1 MLKKKLLFVYLFSF
15 LFFNVISCRE
25 KSFEE
30 YNENDFYKAQG
41 IIVSAKMTSTIL
53 DSPFMKEI
61 EFEYFINDSLILK
74 KSEDLS
80 FMDLEKGIP
89 IEVLVHKENQEVSFY
104 WRNGLTDSITPFQV
118 QYVKAKMEKAVS
130 EIKKP

>member
-1 MLKKKLLFVYLFSF
+1 MLKISPLFVYLFGF
-15 LFFNVISCRE
+15 LFFTVISCRE

-41 IIVSAKMTSTIL
+41 IIISAKMTSTIL

-74 KSEDLS
+74 NSEDLS

-89 IEVLVHKENQEVSFY
+89 IEILVNKQQSTRLETNLV
-104 WRNGLTDSITPFQV
+104 
-118 QYVKAKMEKAVS
+118 
-130 EIKKP
+130 